1 MSQTQFQDIDQ
12 SYQLKIRE
20 QENKENGQSDW
31 KIITTRISYYLCSQK
46 GKGMF
51 KVSQLGKLE
60 SRDSRDLEGLVSSAI
75 CWM

>member
-31 KIITTRISYYLCSQK
+31 KIIATRISYYF
-46 GKGMF
+46 M
-51 KVSQLGKLE
+51 
-60 SRDSRDLEGLVSSAI
+60 
-75 CWM
+75 